1 MNYAIG
7 EKKKMKGFSLA
18 AIGPPLLIIIGISLV
33 FIIGRN
39 TSTEEYL
46 HSYRARE
53 AFSTL
58 NHLEFAKKTF
68 DGWMDFAAS
77 AATLEL
83 GRAGLGA
90 DESHSKDGVAIWTP
104 NGPTDAETKSK
115 LTEGIKSKVGALGTV
130 QIEGKYALIDYTKDL
145 TGEKPTEIELKI
157 LGQLSDATYFDVTG
171 DRPFKVVKDIEKQA
185 IYYAADSAG
194 IINQRIS
201 SSFFK
206 IFAFARNFLAGGSL
220 TDEITSALAGART
233 SGTVARD
240 GCAMYAPS
248 TCESGCPILP
258 EPSYAT
264 PEEVFASANIAQP
277 FLNRV
282 KSIKNNIGGEFS
294 AKIEVDEPSIKIK
307 AGYQAGD
314 IDQQSASCSYSCSYS
329 EDETYYVCVPDVNDP
344 PACTCNPD
352 AVNDTLPLCP
362 DEARTRTVTRSRSCD
377 GVVRT
382 TTIDFTLLADA
393 YLKYSSEDDKSL
405 VPSDTLNPATGLPFT
420 PLEFNYATHVCS
432 SVKSGSVATTFMGD
446 ILNCR
451 LEGSTLVG

>member
-1 MNYAIG
+1 MNHAID

-90 DESHSKDGVAIWTP
+90 DEAHSKDKIAIWTP

-115 LTEGIKSKVGALGTV
+115 LTEGIKNKVGALGTV

-145 TGEKPTEIELKI
+145 TGEKATEIELKI
-157 LGQLSDATYFDVTG
+157 PDPLASATYFDITG
-171 DRPFKVVKDIEKQA
+171 SRPFSVVKDIEKQA

-194 IINQRIS
+194 TINQRINS
-201 SSFFK
+201 GFFK
-206 IFAFARNFLAGGSL
+206 IFAFARNFLASGSL
-220 TDEITSALAGART
+220 TAEITSALTGAST

-240 GCAMYAPS
+240 GCAMYAPPV
-248 TCESGCPILP
+248 CQDACPILP

-264 PEEVFASANIAQP
+264 PEEVFASANLAQP
-277 FLNRV
+277 FLNKV
-282 KSIKNNIGGEFS
+282 KSIKNNIGGEFA

-314 IDQQSASCSYSCSYS
+314 ISQQSSSCSYSCSYQD
-329 EDETYYVCVPDVNDP
+329 EETYYVCVPDVNDP
-344 PACTCNPD
+344 PACSC
-352 AVNDTLPLCP
+352 ASSEELPLCP

-377 GVVRT
+377 GISKT
-382 TTIDFTLLADA
+382 TTVDFTLLADA
-393 YLKYSSEDDKSL
+393 YLKYSSQDAQSL
-405 VPSDTLNPATGLPFT
+405 VPSDKLNAATGLPFT
-420 PLEFNYATHVCS
+420 PLEFNYMVHACS
-432 SVKSGSVATTFMGD
+432 SVKSGSVATTFMED

-451 LEGSTLVG
+451 LEGFTLVG